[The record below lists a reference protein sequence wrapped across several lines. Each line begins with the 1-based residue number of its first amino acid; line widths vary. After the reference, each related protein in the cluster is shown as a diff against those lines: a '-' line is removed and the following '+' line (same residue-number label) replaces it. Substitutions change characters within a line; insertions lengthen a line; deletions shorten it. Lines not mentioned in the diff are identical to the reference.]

1 MMDENF
7 YIQLKLFFKRKNI
20 TQQQIASRL
29 GVSQTYVNSL
39 LCGKRNFGRKSAQE
53 WQDAFGISMI
63 WLLTGEGEMM
73 ARGAAAVNTIN
84 IDARGNR
91 VSASGSATAVQAV
104 GGSSVAPAAPAGGDA
119 ATVARLLEQNAQFM
133 KQIDRLTDQNQK
145 LIDLLAAGYKN
156 NQ

>member
-73 ARGAAAVNTIN
+73 AGGAAAVNTIN

-91 VSASGSATAVQAV
+91 VNASGSATAVQAV
-104 GGSSVAPAAPAGGDA
+104 GGSSVTPAGGDA
-119 ATVARLLEQNAQFM
+119 STVAQLLDQNAQL
-133 KQIDRLTDQNQK
+133 IEQNKK
-145 LIDLLAAGYKN
+145 LIDLLAASYKN

>member
-7 YIQLKLFFKRKNI
+7 YIQLKLFFKQKNI

-63 WLLTGEGEMM
+63 WLLTGEGDMM

-84 IDARGNR
+84 IDARDNR
-91 VSASGSATAVQAV
+91 VSASGGSTAVQAV
-104 GGSSVAPAAPAGGDA
+104 GGSSVTPATPAGGDA

-145 LIDLLAAGYKN
+145 LIDLLAASYKN

>member
-1 MMDENF
+1 MKDEKF
-7 YIQLKLFFKRKNI
+7 YIQLKNFFKNLGLSQR
-20 TQQQIASRL
+20 QIADQL
-29 GVSQTYVNSL
+29 GVKQSYVNL
-39 LCGKRNFGRKSAQE
+39 MLNGRNPIGRHNAQKFH
-53 WQDAFGISMI
+53 DIYGLSVA

-119 ATVARLLEQNAQFM
+119 ATIAKMQE
-133 KQIDRLTDQNQK
+133 QIDKLIDQNQK